1 MHFRSSQTSA
11 KIHCLL
17 SLQKNSNRFFALIIG
32 GVACNLFQT
41 EYVLN
46 HGVSQACTEKK
57 QGCFLQMMRCKVH
70 CGWLKPPQGT
80 FLLLRPAQ
88 LKIQLRFLGCDFESC
103 CSSACNL
110 PGLCSVQSKILLS
123 GLLSLSRLQARHYYQ
138 IIKRPIDL
146 SVVRAKLNKRSSHFY
161 SSPEEFVADVCLM
174 FRNCAKF
181 NYVGFFGVFFNL
193 IPCRKVK
200 YPTTC

>member
-17 SLQKNSNRFFALIIG
+17 LLQKSSAFVGFFALIIG

-57 QGCFLQMMRCKVH
+57 QGCFLQMMRCKMQ

-88 LKIQLRFLGCDFESC
+88 LKIQLRFLGRDFESC
-103 CSSACNL
+103 CSSACNF
-110 PGLCSVQSKILLS
+110 PGLSQRPSSVQSKILLS
-123 GLLSLSRLQARHYYQ
+123 GQLSLALAG
-138 IIKRPIDL
+138 
-146 SVVRAKLNKRSSHFY
+146 SSLLPDHQK
-161 SSPEEFVADVCLM
+161 AH
-174 FRNCAKF
+174 
-181 NYVGFFGVFFNL
+181 
-193 IPCRKVK
+193 
-200 YPTTC
+200 

>member
-1 MHFRSSQTSA
+1 MFVGLFAEVRAVDSSDPQQCAERSLPGARQSTGESIYPSQFRYCTEQTRCFRQEALQRQNCVHLSALSYRAGVKHAFPALQTSA
-11 KIHCLL
+11 KTHCLL
-17 SLQKNSNRFFALIIG
+17 LLQKSSTFVGFFALIIG

-57 QGCFLQMMRCKVH
+57 QGCFLQMMRCKMH

-123 GLLSLSRLQARHYYQ
+123 G
-138 IIKRPIDL
+138 
-146 SVVRAKLNKRSSHFY
+146 
-161 SSPEEFVADVCLM
+161 
-174 FRNCAKF
+174 
-181 NYVGFFGVFFNL
+181 
-193 IPCRKVK
+193 
-200 YPTTC
+200 